1 MATND
6 TEDVKIVVSADTT
19 GLTSGLNKA
28 KNNVQNFENSAKQAG
43 DKVDNLGNKAKQ
55 AGDKVKDVGNAGGSG
70 FGKLGSQIGIASG
83 AMSGLM
89 NMAVK
94 AGQAIAQALAKSVLA
109 ASDFNENM
117 SKTQVVFGNYADE
130 YIGKSKKMAATTGL
144 SANQYLEQMS
154 LWGAM
159 AKAMGIP
166 TDKMREMSEQLTQLS
181 ADMASFHNKD
191 VEQVRTALKGVFTG
205 ETEALKE
212 FGVVM
217 TETNLEKFAA
227 DHGQVYKSMSQAEKV
242 MLRYNFVLDQQK
254 LALGDYQRTNQGF
267 ANSFRTLKSNIE
279 NAMIGIGQKILPPI
293 ENVMNKVNV
302 AFKALNTSHEDLGQE
317 MTDSKTRMAE
327 LVQKAQELKDKGMEN
342 TDEWQ
347 RVQEAM
353 DGEASLQQ
361 TIQSADAIKSKFEE
375 MQPFIET
382 VMANLKTSIDML
394 LIPMKII
401 AQVLIGLFKGIQPWI
416 QPIMDSIIGIK
427 TESDKLIENIFGNKE
442 NFDSFLGGIKEIL
455 ETIGFVVGTVIGGA
469 VWFILEGIKGIIWI
483 INQII
488 EGIQWLT
495 DKIGEGLDWLGQKWD
510 ETIGAWIGWLWGKL
524 QELWSWFQNFPENVQ
539 IWWGNM
545 CDWLT
550 NKWNEF
556 LDWVKNI
563 DIVEMFFG
571 ALKNIGT
578 WLDNNVLQP
587 IKDWFKNIPSKIGG
601 AIGSAASS
609 IWDTIKG
616 WVGFNLNPTQEVQ
629 GYLNLMGGS
638 TPNDGNSYSRTQVYN
653 FNYNLQHAPSN
664 SFISN
669 QKAAVESGAMY
680 GLFNNGSWR

>member
-1 MATND
+1 MANNT

-19 GLTSGLNKA
+19 GLTSGMNKA
-28 KNNVQNFENSAKQAG
+28 KQSVKNFENSAKQAG
-43 DKVDNLGNKAKQ
+43 DKVDNLGSKAQ
-55 AGDKVKDVGNAGGSG
+55 TAGKKVKDVGNSGGSG
-70 FGKLGSQIGIASG
+70 FGKLGAQIGLASA

-94 AGQAIAQALAKSVLA
+94 AGQAIAQGLAKSVLA

-130 YIGKSKKMAATTGL
+130 YIEKSKKMAATTGL

-227 DHGQVYKSMSQAEKV
+227 DQGKVYKSMTQAEKV

-254 LALGDYQRTNQGF
+254 LAIGDYQRTNQGF
-267 ANSFRTLKSNIE
+267 ANSFRTLKSNVE

-293 ENVMNKVNV
+293 EGVMNKINT
-302 AFKALNTSHEDLGQE
+302 AFKGLNTSHEQLNQE
-317 MTDSKTRMAE
+317 YADSQERMAG
-327 LVQKAQELKDKGMEN
+327 LVQKAQELKDKGLEN

-353 DGEASLQQ
+353 DGEATLQKTIESAKTMKDHIEGIKNFLQEIQPYLDLSIQFSSVGLITEALPAALQAIKDWLEPIKVSFNFMKQQLDELFNTIFGNGEGVKNLLTVFKTILQ
-361 TIQSADAIKSKFEE
+361 TIGYVIGTIISAVVTGVSA
-375 MQPFIET
+375 
-382 VMANLKTSIDML
+382 
-394 LIPMKII
+394 
-401 AQVLIGLFKGIQPWI
+401 
-416 QPIMDSIIGIK
+416 IIGAIAFVIRK
-427 TESDKLIENIFGNKE
+427 IVEWFGWLFTEGLGEWGQAIQDKIQEWSDWIYNGIENIYQW
-442 NFDSFLGGIKEIL
+442 FLNL
-455 ETIGFVVGTVIGGA
+455 
-469 VWFILEGIKGIIWI
+469 
-483 INQII
+483 
-488 EGIQWLT
+488 
-495 DKIGEGLDWLGQKWD
+495 
-510 ETIGAWIGWLWGKL
+510 
-524 QELWSWFQNFPENVQ
+524 PEN
-539 IWWGNM
+539 IKTAFFNM
-545 CDWLT
+545 VDWVKG
-550 NKWNEF
+550 KWNE
-556 LDWVKNI
+556 LIDWVKNI
-563 DIVEMFFG
+563 DLLEMFFG
-571 ALKNIGT
+571 ALRNIGA
-578 WLDNNVLQP
+578 WLDEHCLQA
-587 IKDWFKNIPSKIGG
+587 IKDWFKNLPGKIGG
-601 AIGSAASS
+601 GIKSAAQG
-609 IWDTIKG
+609 IWDGVKG
-616 WVGFNLNPTQEVQ
+616 IFGMSLNPTQEVQ
-629 GYLNLMGGS
+629 GYLNLMGGL
-638 TPNDGNSYSRTQVYN
+638 TPNGGNTYSRTQVYN

-680 GLFNNGSWR
+680 GVFNNGSWK

>member
-1 MATND
+1 MANNT

-19 GLTSGLNKA
+19 GLTSGMNKA
-28 KNNVQNFENSAKQAG
+28 KQSVKNFENSAKQAG
-43 DKVDNLGNKAKQ
+43 DKVDNLGNKAQ
-55 AGDKVKDVGNAGGSG
+55 TAGKKVKDVGDSGGSG
-70 FGKLGSQIGIASG
+70 FGKLGAQIGIASG

-89 NMAVK
+89 NMAAK

-117 SKTQVVFGNYADE
+117 SKTQVVFGSYADE
-130 YIGKSKKMAATTGL
+130 YIEKSKKMAATTGL

-166 TDKMREMSEQLTQLS
+166 TNEMREMSEQLTQLS

-227 DHGQVYKSMSQAEKV
+227 DQGKVYKSMSQAEKV

-293 ENVMNKVNV
+293 EGVMNKINT
-302 AFKALNTSHEDLGQE
+302 AFKGLNTSHEQLNQE
-317 MTDSKTRMAE
+317 YTDSQERMAG
-327 LVQKAQELKDKGMEN
+327 LVQQAQELKDKGMEN

-353 DGEASLQQ
+353 DGEATLQK
-361 TIQSADAIKSKFEE
+361 TIQSAKTMKDKFEE
-375 MQPFIET
+375 IKNFLQGMRPFLELSVSLSGIGLITEALPAALQAIKDWLEPIKVSFAFMKQQLDELFNT
-382 VMANLKTSIDML
+382 IFGNGEGVNNILNVIKTILKT
-394 LIPMKII
+394 
-401 AQVLIGLFKGIQPWI
+401 IGY
-416 QPIMDSIIGIK
+416 IIGTIVSAVVTGVSAIIGAIAWVIK
-427 TESDKLIENIFGNKE
+427 NIVEWFGWLFTDGLGEWGQAIQDKIQEWSDWIYNGIENIYQW
-442 NFDSFLGGIKEIL
+442 FLNL
-455 ETIGFVVGTVIGGA
+455 
-469 VWFILEGIKGIIWI
+469 
-483 INQII
+483 
-488 EGIQWLT
+488 
-495 DKIGEGLDWLGQKWD
+495 
-510 ETIGAWIGWLWGKL
+510 
-524 QELWSWFQNFPENVQ
+524 PEN
-539 IWWGNM
+539 IKTAFFNM
-545 CDWLT
+545 VDWVKG
-550 NKWNEF
+550 KWNE
-556 LDWVKNI
+556 LIDWVKNI
-563 DIVEMFFG
+563 DLLEMFFG
-571 ALKNIGT
+571 ALRNIGA
-578 WLDNNVLQP
+578 WLDNHVLQP
-587 IKDWFKNIPSKIGG
+587 IKDWFKSLPGKIGKG
-601 AIGSAASS
+601 VGDAAKS
-609 IWDTIKG
+609 IWDTVKG
-616 WVGFNLNPTQEVQ
+616 WAGFNLNPTQEVQ
-629 GYLNLMGGS
+629 GYLNLMGGL
-638 TPNDGNSYSRTQVYN
+638 TPNGGNSYSRTQVYN

-680 GLFNNGSWR
+680 GVFNNGSWK

>member
-1 MATND
+1 MANNT

-19 GLTSGLNKA
+19 RLTSGMNKA
-28 KNNVQNFENSAKQAG
+28 KQSVKNFENSAKQAG

-55 AGDKVKDVGNAGGSG
+55 AGNKIKDVGNSGGSG
-70 FGKLGSQIGIASG
+70 FGKLGAEIGIASG
-83 AMSGLM
+83 AMSGLI

-94 AGQAIAQALAKSVLA
+94 AGQAIAQGLAKSVLA

-117 SKTQVVFGNYADE
+117 SKTQVVFGDYADV
-130 YIGKSKKMAATTGL
+130 YIEKSKKMAAITGL

-217 TETNLEKFAA
+217 TETNLQKFAE
-227 DHGQVYKSMSQAEKV
+227 DQGLVYKNMSQAEKV
-242 MLRYNFVLDQQK
+242 MLRYNFVLDQQR
-254 LALGDYQRTNQGF
+254 LAVGDYQRTNQGF

-293 ENVMNKVNV
+293 ESAMNKVNV
-302 AFKALNTSHEDLGQE
+302 AFKGLNTSHEQLNQE
-317 MTDSKTRMAE
+317 YTDSQERMAG
-327 LVQKAQELKDKGMEN
+327 LVQQAQELKDKGLEN

-353 DGEASLQQ
+353 DGEATLQKTIESAKNMKDQFEEIKNFLQGIKPFLDLSVSFSGISLITDSLPAALQAIKDWLEPIKVSFAFMKQQLDELFNTIFGNGEGVKNVLNVIKTILQ
-361 TIQSADAIKSKFEE
+361 TIGYVIGTIVSAVVTGVSA
-375 MQPFIET
+375 
-382 VMANLKTSIDML
+382 
-394 LIPMKII
+394 
-401 AQVLIGLFKGIQPWI
+401 
-416 QPIMDSIIGIK
+416 IIGAIAWVIK
-427 TESDKLIENIFGNKE
+427 NIVEWFGWLFTEGLGEWGQAIQNKIQEWSDWIYNGIENIYQWFLNLPE
-442 NFDSFLGGIKEIL
+442 NIK
-455 ETIGFVVGTVIGGA
+455 TAFFNMVDWV
-469 VWFILEGIKGIIWI
+469 KG
-483 INQII
+483 
-488 EGIQWLT
+488 
-495 DKIGEGLDWLGQKWD
+495 KWD
-510 ETIGAWIGWLWGKL
+510 ELI
-524 QELWSWFQNFPENVQ
+524 
-539 IWWGNM
+539 
-545 CDWLT
+545 
-550 NKWNEF
+550 
-556 LDWVKNI
+556 DWVKNI
-563 DIVEMFFG
+563 DLLEAFFG
-571 ALKNIGT
+571 MLKNIGT

-587 IKDWFKNIPSKIGG
+587 IKDWFKNLPSKVGNAVG
-601 AIGSAASS
+601 NAAKSM
-609 IWDTIKG
+609 WDTIKS
-616 WVGFNLNPTQEVQ
+616 WAGFNLNPTQEVQ
-629 GYLNLMGGS
+629 GYLNLMGGL
-638 TPNDGNSYSRTQVYN
+638 TPNGGNSYSRTQVYN

-680 GLFNNGSWR
+680 GVFNNGSWK

>member
-1 MATND
+1 MANNT

-19 GLTSGLNKA
+19 GLTSGMNKA
-28 KNNVQNFENSAKQAG
+28 KQSVKSFENSAKTAG

-55 AGDKVKDVGNAGGSG
+55 AGDKVKDVGNSGGSG
-70 FGKLGSQIGIASG
+70 FGKLGAQIGLASG
-83 AMSGLM
+83 AMSGLI

-117 SKTQVVFGNYADE
+117 SKTQVVFGSYADV
-130 YIGKSKKMAATTGL
+130 YIEKSKKMAATTGL

-159 AKAMGIP
+159 AKAMGVP

-227 DHGQVYKSMSQAEKV
+227 DQGKVYKSMSQAEKV

-254 LALGDYQRTNQGF
+254 LAVGDYQRTNQGF

-293 ENVMNKVNV
+293 EAVMNKINT
-302 AFKALNTSHEDLGQE
+302 AFKGLNTSHEQLNQE
-317 MTDSKTRMAE
+317 YTDSQERMAG
-327 LVQKAQELKDKGMEN
+327 LVQQAQELKDKGLEN

-353 DGEASLQQ
+353 DGEATLQK
-361 TIQSADAIKSKFEE
+361 TIKSAGAMKDKFEE
-375 MQPFIET
+375 IKNFLQGLQQFLELA
-382 VMANLKTSIDML
+382 VYFSG
-394 LIPMKII
+394 
-401 AQVLIGLFKGIQPWI
+401 IGLITDALPAALKAIQDWLE
-416 QPIMDSIIGIK
+416 PIKVSFGFMKQQLDELFNTIFGNGEGVKNILNVIKTILQTIGYVIGTIISAVVTGVSAIIGAIALVIK
-427 TESDKLIENIFGNKE
+427 NIVEWFGWLFTEGLGEWGQSIQDKIQEWSGWIYNGIENIYQWFLNLPE
-442 NFDSFLGGIKEIL
+442 NIK
-455 ETIGFVVGTVIGGA
+455 TAFFNTVD
-469 VWFILEGIKGIIWI
+469 WIKGKW
-483 INQII
+483 N
-488 EGIQWLT
+488 GL
-495 DKIGEGLDWLGQKWD
+495 LDWLK
-510 ETIGAWIGWLWGKL
+510 
-524 QELWSWFQNFPENVQ
+524 S
-539 IWWGNM
+539 
-545 CDWLT
+545 
-550 NKWNEF
+550 
-556 LDWVKNI
+556 I
-563 DIVEMFFG
+563 DLLEAFFG
-571 ALKNIGT
+571 VLRNIGQ
-578 WLDNNVLQP
+578 WLDNNLLQP
-587 IKDWFKNIPSKIGG
+587 IQNWFKSLPGKIGG
-601 AIGSAASS
+601 GVKSAAKG
-609 IWDTIKG
+609 IGDTVKG
-616 WVGFNLNPTQEVQ
+616 WFGFNLNPTQDVQ
-629 GYLNLMGGS
+629 GYLNLMGGL
-638 TPNDGNSYSRTQVYN
+638 TPNGGNTYSRTQVYN

-680 GLFNNGSWR
+680 GVFNNGSWK

>member
-1 MATND
+1 MANNT

-19 GLTSGLNKA
+19 GLTSGMNKA
-28 KNNVQNFENSAKQAG
+28 KQSVRNFENSVKQAG
-43 DKVDNLGNKAKQ
+43 DKVDNLGNKAQ
-55 AGDKVKDVGNAGGSG
+55 TAGKKVKDVGSNGGSG
-70 FGKLGSQIGIASG
+70 FGKLGAQIGLASA

-94 AGQAIAQALAKSVLA
+94 AGQAIAQGLAKSVLA

-130 YIGKSKKMAATTGL
+130 YIEKSKKMAATTGL

-227 DHGQVYKSMSQAEKV
+227 DQGKVYKSMSQAEKV

-254 LALGDYQRTNQGF
+254 LAIGDYQRTNQGF

-279 NAMIGIGQKILPPI
+279 NAMIGIGQKMLPPI
-293 ENVMNKVNV
+293 EGVMNKINT
-302 AFKALNTSHEDLGQE
+302 AFKGLNTSHEQLNQE
-317 MTDSKTRMAE
+317 YTDSQERMAG
-327 LVQKAQELKDKGMEN
+327 LVQKAQELKDKGLEN

-353 DGEASLQQ
+353 DGEATLQKNIESAKSMKDHIEEIKNWLQELKPYLDLSISFSGVSLITEALPAALQ
-361 TIQSADAIKSKFEE
+361 AIKDWLEPIKVSFN
-375 MQPFIET
+375 F
-382 VMANLKTSIDML
+382 
-394 LIPMKII
+394 MK
-401 AQVLIGLFKGIQPWI
+401 QQLDELFN
-416 QPIMDSIIGIK
+416 
-427 TESDKLIENIFGNKE
+427 TIFGNGKGVE
-442 NFDSFLGGIKEIL
+442 NIL
-455 ETIGFVVGTVIGGA
+455 NVIQTILQTIGYVIGTIISAVVTGVSAIIGA
-469 VWFILEGIKGIIWI
+469 IAFVIKNIVEWFGWLFTDGLGEWG
-483 INQII
+483 QA
-488 EGIQWLT
+488 IQ
-495 DKIGEGLDWLGQKWD
+495 DKIQEWSDWIANGIEKIYQWF
-510 ETIGAWIGWLWGKL
+510 L
-524 QELWSWFQNFPENVQ
+524 QLPEN
-539 IWWGNM
+539 IKTAFFNM
-545 CDWLT
+545 VDWVKG
-550 NKWNEF
+550 KWNE
-556 LDWVKNI
+556 LIDWVKNI
-563 DIVEMFFG
+563 DLLEMFFG
-571 ALKNIGT
+571 ALRNIGS
-578 WLDNNVLQP
+578 WLDEHCLQP
-587 IKDWFKNIPSKIGG
+587 IKDWFKNLPGKIGG
-601 AIGSAASS
+601 GIKSAAQG
-609 IWDTIKG
+609 IWDGVKG
-616 WVGFNLNPTQEVQ
+616 IFGMSLNPTQEVQ
-629 GYLNLMGGS
+629 GYLNLMGGL
-638 TPNDGNSYSRTQVYN
+638 TPNGGNTYSRTQVYN

-680 GLFNNGSWR
+680 GVFNNGSWK

>member
-1 MATND
+1 MANNT

-19 GLTSGLNKA
+19 GLTSGMNKA
-28 KNNVQNFENSAKQAG
+28 KQSVKNFENSAKQAG
-43 DKVDNLGNKAKQ
+43 DKVDNLGNKAQ
-55 AGDKVKDVGNAGGSG
+55 TAGKKVKDVGNSGGSG
-70 FGKLGSQIGIASG
+70 FGKLGAQIGLASA

-94 AGQAIAQALAKSVLA
+94 AGQAIAQGLAKSVLA

-130 YIGKSKKMAATTGL
+130 YIEKSKKMAATTGL

-227 DHGQVYKSMSQAEKV
+227 DQGKVYKSMSQAEKV

-254 LALGDYQRTNQGF
+254 LAIGDYQRTNQGF

-279 NAMIGIGQKILPPI
+279 NAMIGIGQKILPSI
-293 ENVMNKVNV
+293 EGVMNKINT
-302 AFKALNTSHEDLGQE
+302 AFKGLNTSHEQLNQE
-317 MTDSKTRMAE
+317 YADSQERMAG
-327 LVQKAQELKDKGMEN
+327 LVQKAQELKDKGLEN

-353 DGEASLQQ
+353 DGEATLQK
-361 TIQSADAIKSKFEE
+361 TIESAKTMKDHIEGIKNFLQE
-375 MQPFIET
+375 
-382 VMANLKTSIDML
+382 
-394 LIPMKII
+394 
-401 AQVLIGLFKGIQPWI
+401 IQPYLDLSVSFTLGPLTEGVPKFFKALKDFW
-416 QPIMDSIIGIK
+416 QPIKEAFAFAKG
-427 TESDKLIENIFGNKE
+427 ELDKLFNTIFGNGEGVK
-442 NFDSFLGGIKEIL
+442 NVLTTVKKILGTIGYIIGTIASVLAILIGDTIGGI
-455 ETIGFVVGTVIGGA
+455 T
-469 VWFILEGIKGIIWI
+469 WI
-483 INQII
+483 INKAI
-488 EGIQWLT
+488 EGCQWIYN
-495 DKIGEGLDWLGQKWD
+495 KIVETADWIVQKWN

-524 QELWSWFQNFPENVQ
+524 QELWDWFANFPEN
-539 IWWGNM
+539 IKTWFGNM
-545 CDWLT
+545 VDWLT
-550 NKWNEF
+550 SKWNEF
-556 LDWVKNI
+556 LGWIKNI
-563 DIVEMFFG
+563 DLLEMFFG
-571 ALKNIGT
+571 ALRNIGS
-578 WLDNNVLQP
+578 WLDEHCLQP
-587 IKDWFKNIPSKIGG
+587 IKDWFKNLPGKIGG
-601 AIGSAASS
+601 GIKSAAQG
-609 IWDTIKG
+609 IWDGVKG
-616 WVGFNLNPTQEVQ
+616 IFGMSLNPTQEVQ
-629 GYLNLMGGS
+629 GYLNLMGGL
-638 TPNDGNSYSRTQVYN
+638 TPNGGNTYSRTQVYN

-669 QKAAVESGAMY
+669 QKAAIESGAMY
-680 GLFNNGSWR
+680 GVFNNGSWK

>member
-1 MATND
+1 MATNN

-19 GLTSGLNKA
+19 GLTSGMNKA
-28 KNNVQNFENSAKQAG
+28 KQSVKSFETSAKTAG

-55 AGDKVKDVGNAGGSG
+55 AGDKVKDVGNSGGAG
-70 FGKLGSQIGIASG
+70 FGKLGAQIGLASG

-109 ASDFNENM
+109 ASDFQENA

-130 YIGKSKKMAATTGL
+130 YIAKSKKMAATTGL

-159 AKAMGIP
+159 GKAMGIP

-242 MLRYNFVLDQQK
+242 MLRYNFVLDQQR
-254 LALGDYQRTNQGF
+254 LAVGDYQRTNQGF

-279 NAMIGIGQKILPPI
+279 NAMIGIGQRILPPI
-293 ENVMNKVNV
+293 ESVLNKVNV
-302 AFKALNTSHEDLGQE
+302 AFKALNTSHEELGQE

-327 LVQKAQELKDKGMEN
+327 LVQQAQDLKDKGMEN

-347 RVQEAM
+347 RVQEAL
-353 DGEASLQQ
+353 DGEATLQN
-361 TIQSADAIKSKFEE
+361 TIQTADELKSKFEQF
-375 MQPFIET
+375 QP
-382 VMANLKTSIDML
+382 VIDML
-394 LIPMKII
+394 MEGMKRWVDSFFLPFKLLG
-401 AQVLIGLFKGIQPWI
+401 QVLIGIFKGIQPWI
-416 QPIMDSIIGIK
+416 QPIIDAVAGIK
-427 TESDKLIENIFGNKE
+427 TEFDKLIENIFGNKE
-442 NFDSFLGGIKEIL
+442 NFNSFLDGIKETLKI
-455 ETIGFVVGTVIGGA
+455 IGYIVGTIIGGTIW
-469 VWFILEGIKGIIWI
+469 VILKMVEGIIWL
-483 INQII
+483 INKII
-488 EGIQWLT
+488 EGIQWLN
-495 DKIGEGLDWLGQKWD
+495 DKIGEGLDWIAQKWN

-524 QELWSWFQNFPENVQ
+524 QELWDWFANFPEN
-539 IWWGNM
+539 IKTWFGNM

-550 NKWNEF
+550 GKWNEF

-563 DIVEMFFG
+563 DLLEAFFG
-571 ALKNIGT
+571 VLKNIGQ
-578 WLDNNVLQP
+578 WLDQHCLQP
-587 IKDWFKNIPSKIGG
+587 IKDWFKNLPGKIGG
-601 AIGSAASS
+601 GIKDAAVG
-609 IWDTIKG
+609 IWDGIKG
-616 WVGFNLNPTQEVQ
+616 IVGMSLNPTQEVQ
-629 GYLNLMGGS
+629 SYLNLMGGL
-638 TPNDGNSYSRTQVYN
+638 TPNGGNTYSRTQVYN

-680 GLFNNGSWR
+680 GVFNNGSWK